1 MFTGLIE
8 EVGKIVSSK
17 PFGSGIALVIYSE
30 KLTQDAKA
38 GDSIAVNGVCLTI
51 TKFTTHRIFFDAVL
65 ETIKKSTL
73 GELKAGANVNLE
85 PALKLGQKLGG
96 HLVQGHVNH
105 TGKITSIKNNGENY
119 LVSVLFPPDLQK
131 YIVKEG
137 SIALDGISLTVAQ
150 INSNELVCSIIPHT
164 WKNTNLCTKKIGEKL
179 NIEVDILAK
188 YAENFRS
195 NSIVNKE
202 EVTEEWLKK
211 IGY

>member
-17 PFGSGIALVIYSE
+17 PFGSGIALEIYSE
-30 KLTQDAKA
+30 KLTKDVKA

>member
-1 MFTGLIE
+1 
-8 EVGKIVSSK
+8 
-17 PFGSGIALVIYSE
+17 
-30 KLTQDAKA
+30 
-38 GDSIAVNGVCLTI
+38 
-51 TKFTTHRIFFDAVL
+51 
-65 ETIKKSTL
+65 
-73 GELKAGANVNLE
+73 
-85 PALKLGQKLGG
+85 
-96 HLVQGHVNH
+96 
-105 TGKITSIKNNGENY
+105 
-119 LVSVLFPPDLQK
+119 LQK

>member
-8 EVGKIVSSK
+8 EVGKIISSK
-17 PFGSGIALVIYSE
+17 PFSGGLSIEIYSE
-30 KLTQDAKA
+30 KLAKDAKV

-51 TKFTTHRIFFDAVL
+51 TKFTAHNIFFDAVF

-73 GELKAGANVNLE
+73 GELKAGSSVNLE
-85 PALKLGQKLGG
+85 SALKLGQKLGG

-105 TGKITSIKNNGENY
+105 TGKITSIKNKGENY
-119 LVSVLFPPDLQK
+119 LVSVSFPSDLQK

-137 SIALDGISLTVAQ
+137 SVAIDGISLTVAQ
-150 INSNELVCSIIPHT
+150 INSNELGCSIIPHT
-164 WKNTNLCTKKIGEKL
+164 WTNTNLCTKKIGEKV

-188 YAENFRS
+188 YAENIRGNLS
-195 NSIVNKE
+195 VSKVG
-202 EVTEEWLKK
+202 VTEEWLKK